1 MENEKIKVDPTE
13 KIIINDNESIEE
25 QYAHMSKEELYHLL
39 NYVETDHE
47 RIKLIKKI
55 LKTKK

>member
-13 KIIINDNESIEE
+13 KIIINDNESIEQ
-25 QYAHMSKEELYHLL
+25 QYVHMSREELYHLL
-39 NYVETDHE
+39 NYVETDPE
-47 RIKLIKKI
+47 RIKIIKRI